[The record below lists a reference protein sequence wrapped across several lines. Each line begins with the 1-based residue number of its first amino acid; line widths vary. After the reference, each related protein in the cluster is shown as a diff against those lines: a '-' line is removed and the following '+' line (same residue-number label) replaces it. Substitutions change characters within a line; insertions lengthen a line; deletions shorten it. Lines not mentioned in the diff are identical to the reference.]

1 MRSGGKRVFRD
12 IIMAEHGKTHT
23 SRTALLFVVIVCV
36 VILLLEAWSAWR
48 AREVALSE
56 STTDAANV
64 ALALIQH
71 AEQSIKEADI
81 VLETVQEH
89 LDHEDQS
96 AASRARTHDFM
107 IRSVASL
114 PQLAQLSVL
123 DEHGRTIA
131 SSQQRLLPAASP
143 MQDDYFQYHQ
153 QRRSDHPYIGR
164 PMRSHITGQWTITV
178 SRRINHV
185 DGGFAGVIVAEIDL
199 GYFQRYYEQFNIG
212 RQGSIVFGLSEGS
225 LILRRP
231 QLPDMSQHSLPMSE
245 TLRRHLEQARQG
257 FFEMRSERDGV
268 VRITCFQLG
277 EAYPIFTVVALAKND
292 ILQDWSR
299 HVWARGVGV
308 VLLLAVICF
317 GGKRLVTLVAG
328 RERAE
333 AQAIAARQELES
345 LYRTLEAQSQ
355 KDGLTDVFNRRYFD
369 SALAAELARVN
380 RTGESLS
387 LMMIDVDH
395 FKLFNDTYGHAAGD
409 ICLRQVAAAIGTVAR
424 RQGDIVA
431 RYGGEE
437 FAVILPICHPDSA
450 QGLAHRMVQAVRGLG
465 IAHERSPLGVVTIS
479 VGVASLVS
487 GKALQIDPRE
497 LIDSADAALYRAKE
511 EGRDRAVQRAFAGAA
526 AAAAHA
532 QNAAEDAASSP
543 LPDAQGAP
551 SDYLTI
557 R

>member
-1 MRSGGKRVFRD
+1 MRTGVKCAFGD
-12 IIMAEHGKTHT
+12 INMAQHGKTHT
-23 SRTALLFVVIVCV
+23 SRTALLFVVVVCV
-36 VILLLEAWSAWR
+36 VILLLEAWTAWR

-56 STTDAANV
+56 STTDASNV

-89 LDHEDQS
+89 LDHEDRS
-96 AASRARTHDFM
+96 ASARIRTHDFM

-114 PQLAQLSVL
+114 PQLAQLTVV
-123 DEHGRTIA
+123 DEQGRTVA
-131 SSQQRLLPAASP
+131 SSQQRMVQTGSP
-143 MQDDYFQYHQ
+143 VQDDYFQYHQ
-153 QRRSDHPYIGR
+153 HRRSDRPFIGQ
-164 PMRSHITGQWTITV
+164 PMRSHVTGQRTLTV

-185 DGGFAGVIVAEIDL
+185 DGSFAGVIVAEIDL
-199 GYFQRYYEQFNIG
+199 AYFQRYYEQFNIG
-212 RQGSIVFGLSEGS
+212 PHGVILFGLTGGS

-231 QLPDMSQHSLPMSE
+231 LLADMTDRSPAMSE
-245 TLRRHLEQARQG
+245 ALRKHMEQARRG
-257 FFEMRSERDGV
+257 SFAMRSERDGV
-268 VRITCFQLG
+268 ERISCFQQG
-277 EAYPIFTVVALAKND
+277 EAYPIFTVVALAKDD
-292 ILQDWSR
+292 ILEDWSR
-299 HVWARGVGV
+299 HVWVRGIGV

-317 GGKRLVTLVAG
+317 GGKRLVVLVAG

-369 SALAAELARVN
+369 AALAAELARLN

-395 FKLFNDTYGHAAGD
+395 FKQFNDTYGHAAGD
-409 ICLRQVAAAIGTVAR
+409 VCLRQVAAAISTVAR

-437 FAVILPICHPDSA
+437 FAVILPNCHPGSA
-450 QGLAHRMVQAVRGLG
+450 QGLAHRVVQAVRGLE
-465 IAHERSPLGVVTIS
+465 IAHERSPMGVVTIS
-479 VGVASLVS
+479 VGVASLAS
-487 GKALQIDPRE
+487 GKSLLIEPRE
-497 LIDSADAALYRAKE
+497 LIDSADGALYRAKE
-511 EGRDRAVQRAFAGAA
+511 EGRDRAVQRPFASAA
-526 AAAAHA
+526 APA
-532 QNAAEDAASSP
+532 QKATEDAAKSS
-543 LPDAQGAP
+543 LQAASGAP
-551 SDYLTI
+551 SDYLTV